1 MHVNMACTANIS
13 LAQASVDTMTFIL
26 ISFQHCYNS
35 QILKPHKT
43 MLYSNT

>member
-13 LAQASVDTMTFIL
+13 LTQTNVDTMTFIL
-26 ISFQHCYNS
+26 ISFLHRYNS